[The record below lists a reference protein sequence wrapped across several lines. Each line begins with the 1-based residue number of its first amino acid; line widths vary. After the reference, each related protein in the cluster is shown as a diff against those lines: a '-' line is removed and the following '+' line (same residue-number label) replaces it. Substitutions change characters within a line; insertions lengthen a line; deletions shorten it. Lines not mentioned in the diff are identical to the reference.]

1 MSRVTPKAALLVAA
15 AVALAAIVVLQADGD
30 SSRERDGKKKKQAAA
45 PLGPEPSA
53 SEELPAARRAPGE
66 ARSGPNVV
74 IVQTDDQDLRSLE
87 VMRKTR
93 RHLERGG
100 TRFANYF
107 AAHPVC
113 CPSRASLFSGQ
124 HSHNHGVLSNN
135 AREHGGYHFFDHRHA
150 LPVWLDDA
158 GYATA
163 HVGKYMNGT
172 PKNEI
177 PPGWDE
183 WNTTFTG
190 STEQMYGY
198 SINHNGKIFSYGDD
212 PADYQTDVLA
222 RIASRVIKQWAGDPA
237 PFYLQVDVTAPHV
250 EKVAEQLE
258 RDPRPAPRDAE
269 KFLNRRLPK
278 GPAFNERDVSDKPA
292 FLRKERLTPKQ
303 ISNVT
308 DQYRDRLASLLAVDD
323 LVGRLVRT
331 LRREGELAETIVI
344 FTSDN
349 GYLQGEHRF
358 GQGKRELWEESVR
371 VPLLVRG
378 PGFERGA
385 VARQLTATM
394 DLAPTILAAADAK
407 ASGLVID
414 GIDLQPLAAE
424 PTEGRNRKMLFEN
437 GVHGS
442 TALRTRRWVYID
454 HERGRELYDLR
465 RDPHQ
470 LRSLIGSPSPRI
482 GKVQRAMARELREMR
497 DCAGPAEC

>member
-1 MSRVTPKAALLVAA
+1 MPRVSLKALLATGAALAMIA
-15 AVALAAIVVLQADGD
+15 AVVVLRADGD
-30 SSRERDGKKKKQAAA
+30 SSGKRDRSDKQGAA
-45 PLGPEPSA
+45 PVLGPEPTPR
-53 SEELPAARRAPGE
+53 EELPADRRAPGE
-66 ARSGPNVV
+66 AGPGPNVV

-93 RHLERGG
+93 RQLERRG

-107 AAHPVC
+107 TAHPVC

-135 AREHGGYHFFDHRHA
+135 RREHGGYRFFDHAHA
-150 LPVWLDDA
+150 LPVWLDEA

-172 PKNEI
+172 PKHRI

-198 SINHNGKIFSYGDD
+198 SINHNGEIQTYGDD
-212 PADYQTDVLA
+212 PSDYQTDVLA
-222 RIASRVIKQWAGDPA
+222 RIGSGVIKQWAGDPA

-250 EKVAEQLE
+250 ENVDDKLE
-258 RDPRPAPRDAE
+258 RDPRPAPRDAD
-269 KFLNRRLPK
+269 KFLSRRMPK

-292 FLRKERLTPKQ
+292 FLRQERLTAKQ
-303 ISNVT
+303 IGNVT

-323 LVGRLVRT
+323 LIARLVET
-331 LRREGELAETIVI
+331 LRREGALSETIFI

-378 PGFERGA
+378 PGFPRG

-394 DLAPTILAAADAK
+394 DLAPTILEAAGAE
-407 ASGLVID
+407 ASGLVMD
-414 GIDLQPLAAE
+414 GIPLQSLAADPARE
-424 PTEGRNRKMLFEN
+424 RARQMLLEN

-442 TALRTRRWVYID
+442 TAIRTQRWVYID
-454 HERGRELYDLR
+454 HEKGRELYDLR

-470 LRSLIGSPSPRI
+470 LRSLIGSDRPRVR
-482 GKVQRAMARELREMR
+482 KVQRKLARELRDRR

>member
-1 MSRVTPKAALLVAA
+1 MPRVSPKALLAGGAALALIALVVLRADGESSGDRDRAQKESAA
-15 AVALAAIVVLQADGD
+15 A
-30 SSRERDGKKKKQAAA
+30 
-45 PLGPEPSA
+45 LGPEPTA
-53 SEELPAARRAPGE
+53 RQELPADRIAPGR
-66 ARSGPNVV
+66 ASDAPNVV

-93 RHLERGG
+93 RKLERPG
-100 TRFANYF
+100 TRFAHHF

-135 AREHGGYHFFDHRHA
+135 AGQHGGYSYFDHGHA

-172 PKNEI
+172 PKREI

-190 STEQMYGY
+190 NTEQMYGY
-198 SINHNGKIFSYGDD
+198 SINHNGEIYTYGDD
-212 PADYQTDVLA
+212 AHDYQTDVLA
-222 RIASRVIKQWAGDPA
+222 RIGSGIISEWAGDPA
-237 PFYLQVDVTAPHV
+237 PFYLQIDVTAPHV
-250 EKVAEQLE
+250 EHVDEKLE
-258 RDPRPAPRDAE
+258 RDPRPAPRHAT
-269 KFLNRRLPK
+269 KFLNRRFPK

-292 FLRKERLTPKQ
+292 FLRQPRLTAKQ
-303 ISNVT
+303 IGNAA

-323 LVGRLVRT
+323 LVARLANT
-331 LRREGELAETIVI
+331 LRREDELAETIFI

-349 GYLQGEHRF
+349 GYIQGEHRF
-358 GQGKRELWEESVR
+358 GQGKRELWEPSVR
-371 VPLLVRG
+371 VPLVIRG
-378 PGFERGA
+378 PGFPRGR

-394 DLAPTILAAADAK
+394 DLAPTLLEAAGAE
-407 ASGLVID
+407 ASGLVMD
-414 GIDLQPLAAE
+414 GVPLQPLAAD
-424 PTEGRNRKMLFEN
+424 PGTARNREMLFEN

-442 TALRTRRWVYID
+442 TAIRTHRWVYIN
-454 HERGRELYDLR
+454 HRKGRELYDLR

-470 LRSLIGSPSPRI
+470 LRSLIGSKNPRARNA
-482 GKVQRAMARELREMR
+482 QRELARRLRAIR
-497 DCAGPAEC
+497 DCVGPEEC